1 MHSLLCTQTLLVAP
15 IHSRLHPHSH
25 PHSHPPAWCFSYA
38 AEVDA
43 PAGLQTAIEIMR
55 HVEPDSELT
64 TLKLYA
70 TCADIGAPLLQS
82 EIASVRSIL
91 LARHVPVA

>member
-1 MHSLLCTQTLLVAP
+1 MFAP
-15 IHSRLHPHSH
+15 IHSCLH
-25 PHSHPPAWCFSYA
+25 PHSHPPACCFSYA

-82 EIASVRSIL
+82 EIASVRSIVF
-91 LARHVPVA
+91 ARHVPVA